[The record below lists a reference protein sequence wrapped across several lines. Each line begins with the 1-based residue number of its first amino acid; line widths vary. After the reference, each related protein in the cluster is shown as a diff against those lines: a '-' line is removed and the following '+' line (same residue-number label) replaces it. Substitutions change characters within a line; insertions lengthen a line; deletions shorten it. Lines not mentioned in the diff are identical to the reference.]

1 MPEMSAYEL
10 TEKLAK
16 AIKSRKYD
24 LIICNY
30 ANGDMVGHTGILS
43 AAIKAVET
51 LDDCVGKVSE
61 AIRGVDGHLI
71 ITADHGNA
79 ELMIDEINQQAH
91 TQHTTN
97 LVPLIY
103 MGRKSNL
110 KSGGKLSDI
119 APTILHIM
127 GEKKPN
133 EMTGIS
139 LINFDE

>member
-1 MPEMSAYEL
+1 MSAYEL
-10 TEKLAK
+10 TDKLSA
-16 AIKSRKYD
+16 AIESKKYD

-30 ANGDMVGHTGILS
+30 ANGDMVGHTGILN
-43 AAIKAVET
+43 AAIKAIET
-51 LDDCVGKVSE
+51 LDDCIGRVAKSIKKVE
-61 AIRGVDGHLI
+61 GHLI

-79 ELMIDEINQQAH
+79 ELMTDDINQQAH

-103 MGRKSNL
+103 MGGKSTL

-119 APTILHIM
+119 APTIISIM
-127 GEKKPN
+127 GEEPPK
-133 EMTGIS
+133 EMTGIN